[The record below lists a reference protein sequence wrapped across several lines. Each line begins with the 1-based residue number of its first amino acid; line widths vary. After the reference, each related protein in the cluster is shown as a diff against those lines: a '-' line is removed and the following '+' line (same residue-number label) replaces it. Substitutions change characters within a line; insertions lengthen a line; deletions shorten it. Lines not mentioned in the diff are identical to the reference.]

1 MIQLIPQLRILL
13 ACQPI
18 DFRCLSLV
26 AGQNSNVLSYL
37 TSVIY

>member
-18 DFRCLSLV
+18 ESNSVQGSPPGLVFRTV
-26 AGQNSNVLSYL
+26 RDVG
-37 TSVIY
+37 